1 MSATYGV
8 GLDTLVERLN
18 LDIKFRL
25 TSKYGNKGLRVLY
38 KVIGDHD
45 MDKSGDLDHE
55 EFIKA
60 LNYIG
65 IFCKKHEQ
73 TALFQYYDKNNDGR
87 INYDEFLNSFRI
99 KMNQRRLDY
108 IKKVFKGIDL
118 NNDGLVSLDEATI
131 FYKAESVDLK
141 YIQGNHSKTDAVKEF
156 VSLIQADE
164 QGNFGLAEF
173 INYYTDISST
183 IGKDEIFGETLY
195 NTWGICENWKAATDQ
210 EVSDYVKVLRTKV
223 INKTSGVM
231 DEYLLASRFKE
242 YDVDNSG
249 LLHRVQLQAI
259 CMKLNI
265 EIPDNIVTSM
275 FSKLSSC
282 RGDFVLFKQFQDF
295 ILYNTYK

>member
-25 TSKYGNKGLRVLY
+25 TAKYGNKGLRVLY
-38 KVIGDHD
+38 KVVADHD
-45 MDKSGDLDHE
+45 IDKSGDLDPE

-73 TALFQYYDKNNDGR
+73 TALFQYYDKNKDGR
-87 INYDEFLNSFRI
+87 VNYNEFLDSFRI
-99 KMNQRRLDY
+99 SMNQRRLEY

-131 FYKAESVDLK
+131 FYKAEAVDLK
-141 YIQGNHSKTDAVKEF
+141 YIQGDHTKSDAVKEF
-156 VSLIQADE
+156 VSLIQHDE
-164 QGNFGLAEF
+164 QGNFGLNEF

-183 IGKDEIFGETLY
+183 IGKDEIFGDILY

-210 EVSDYVKVLRTKV
+210 EVHDYIKILREKL

-242 YDVDNSG
+242 YDADKSG

-265 EIPDNIVTSM
+265 EIPDNIVTTM